1 MKKQLAVISIIFVLV
16 LIIIVNKIV
25 VERTVEQLGKTSAE
39 IYSDRLLAES
49 YIYQLSDLFY
59 KKKIT
64 LLSSEINSQYKIDKN
79 AIQKQT
85 SDITE
90 VIRKYSLTKFTES
103 EWVIFEKLKN
113 NVMRMKVAEMKLF
126 SRQAGD
132 TGELIRYCEMSSDHL
147 NLLSSI
153 QVSEGN
159 SLNKSSKKVLAFLH
173 LFAEL
178 EWALYVIILIL
189 LVSNLRDRKILGNIF
204 PKYQLN

>member
-1 MKKQLAVISIIFVLV
+1 MKKQLAIISIIFVLV

-25 VERTVEQLGKTSAE
+25 VERTVEQLGRTSAE

-79 AIQKQT
+79 EIRKQT
-85 SDITE
+85 SDISE

-126 SRQAGD
+126 SRQASD
-132 TGELIRYCEMSSDHL
+132 TGELIRYCAMSSDHL

-189 LVSNLRDRKILGNIF
+189 LVSNLRDRKILRNIF